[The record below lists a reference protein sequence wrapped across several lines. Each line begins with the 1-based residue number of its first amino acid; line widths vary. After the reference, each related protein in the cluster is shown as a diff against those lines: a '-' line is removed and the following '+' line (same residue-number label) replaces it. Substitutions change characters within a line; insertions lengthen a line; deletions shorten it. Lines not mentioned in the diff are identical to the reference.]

1 MKMTFRWYGQKED
14 KITLEQIRQIP
25 GMQGIVGALFDIP
38 VGDIWPMDKIMDL
51 KQQIEAYGL
60 AFETVESVNVHEDIK
75 LGLPSRDKYIENY
88 NVTLRNLA
96 KAGVNVVCYNFMPIF
111 DWTRTEL
118 AKPLYDGSTALAYDY
133 HLIADKKPDDMVR
146 EIQENSNG
154 FSLPGWEPE
163 RLQEL
168 TQLFSLYKYVDEEKL
183 FDNLEYFLN
192 NVVPVAEECGIK
204 LAIHPDDPPC
214 SVFGL
219 PRIVTSE
226 KNLERI
232 VNMVDSESNGLTIC
246 SGSLGAN
253 LNNDIPHII
262 RKFGKRGRIAFAH
275 VRNVQV
281 HEPWVFN
288 EVAHK
293 SKYGSLD
300 MYEVMKALHDIKFSG
315 PVRPDHGRMIWGEK
329 GRPGYG
335 LYDRALG
342 ANYLCGLWDAI
353 CRETALKAKSNF

>member
-1 MKMTFRWYGQKED
+1 MKMTFRWYGSKD
-14 KITLEQIRQIP
+14 DAITLEQIRQIP

-38 VGDIWPMDKIMDL
+38 VGEAWPLDEVMAL
-51 KQQIEAYGL
+51 KHEIESNGL

-88 NVTLRNLA
+88 IISLRNLA
-96 KAGVNVVCYNFMPIF
+96 KAGVSVVCYNFMPVF

-133 HLIADKKPDDMVR
+133 RIIAGKSPDTMVK
-146 EIQENSNG
+146 EILDNSNG
-154 FSLPGWEPE
+154 FVLPGWEPE
-163 RLQEL
+163 RLAAL
-168 TQLFSLYKYVDEEKL
+168 KDLFEQYKDIDNEKL
-183 FDNLEYFLN
+183 FEHLGYFLKA
-192 NVVPVAEECGIK
+192 VVPEAEKLGIRM
-204 LAIHPDDPPC
+204 AIHPDDPPC
-214 SVFGL
+214 PVFGL

-232 VNMVDSESNGLTIC
+232 VGLIDSPSNALTIC
-246 SGSLGAN
+246 SGSLGSN
-253 LNNDIPHII
+253 LNNDIPKII
-262 RKFGKRGRIAFAH
+262 RKFGKMDRIGFAH
-275 VRNVQV
+275 IRNIQV

-288 EVAHK
+288 EVAHN

-300 MYEVMKALHDIKFSG
+300 VYDMMRALYDVHFEG
-315 PVRPDHGRMIWGEK
+315 PVRPDHGRMIWGEQ

-335 LYDRALG
+335 LFDRALG

-353 CRETALKAKSNF
+353 VRENKNK

>member
-1 MKMTFRWYGQKED
+1 MKMTFRWYGKDED
-14 KITLEQIRQIP
+14 KITLQQIRQIP
-25 GMQGIVGALFDIP
+25 GMEGVVGALFDVP
-38 VGDIWPMDKIMDL
+38 VGDVWPLDKIMCL
-51 KQQIEAYGL
+51 KKEIEDNGL

-75 LGLPSRDKYIENY
+75 LGLPSRDRYIENY
-88 NVTLRNLA
+88 IESLKNLS
-96 KAGVNVVCYNFMPIF
+96 KAGVTVVCYNFMPIF

-118 AKPLYDGSTALAYDY
+118 AKPLYDGSTALAFDY
-133 HLIADKKPDDMVR
+133 HLIEGKDPQTMVK
-146 EIQENSNG
+146 EIQANSNG

-163 RLQEL
+163 RLKEL
-168 TQLFSLYKYVDEEKL
+168 THLFEQYSDVDEEKL
-183 FDNLEYFLN
+183 FENLGYFLKA
-192 NVVPVAEECGIK
+192 VVPKAEQYGIQ

-226 KNLERI
+226 KNLARI
-232 VNMVDSESNGLTIC
+232 VELIDSPSNALTIC

-253 LNNDIPHII
+253 RENDIPQII
-262 RKFGKRGRIAFAH
+262 RHFGKMNRVAFAH
-275 VRNVQV
+275 IRNVQV

-293 SKYGSLD
+293 SKFGSLD
-300 MYEVMKALHDIKFSG
+300 VYEMMRALYDVNFTG
-315 PVRPDHGRMIWGEK
+315 PVRPDHGRMIWGEV

-335 LYDRALG
+335 LFDRALG

-353 CRETALKAKSNF
+353 CRENSRKKGIR